1 MKPSK
6 RLEKLETNKATGLDN
21 LPSKMFN
28 RGRFSGTIPSLL
40 VQWIS
45 SGIVPTEWKLTRRA
59 PILTKGERQDVTNYQ
74 PICFFFLL
82 PSKCLGK
89 NIYISVK
96 INFSSRYLNKPSL
109 DNFKSG
115 FRSLN
120 GELTSL
126 LREASNS
133 RSVNTDNGLKTV
145 WCNILRLKKRLS
157 IPLIVTKAS

>member
-6 RLEKLETNKATGLDN
+6 RLEKLETKKATGLDN

-74 PICFFFLL
+74 PICFFF
-82 PSKCLGK
+82 PAA
-89 NIYISVK
+89 VK
-96 INFSSRYLNKPSL
+96 VFEKKKIQLKSIFQAGTLINL
-109 DNFKSG
+109 
-115 FRSLN
+115 
-120 GELTSL
+120 
-126 LREASNS
+126 
-133 RSVNTDNGLKTV
+133 V
-145 WCNILRLKKRLS
+145 
-157 IPLIVTKAS
+157 